1 MAHYQEFKDRLSV
14 CRTRKYFFKD
24 PCKDC
29 IYFPCEDIKSQSQSN
44 KNKEREETNDGIKE

>member
-24 PCKDC
+24 PCRDC
-29 IYFPCEDIKSQSQSN
+29 IYFPCEDKSQSQSK